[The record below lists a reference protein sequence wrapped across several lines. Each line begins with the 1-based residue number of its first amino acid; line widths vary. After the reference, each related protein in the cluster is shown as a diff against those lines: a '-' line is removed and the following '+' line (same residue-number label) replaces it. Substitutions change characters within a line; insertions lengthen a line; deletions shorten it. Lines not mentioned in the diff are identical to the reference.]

1 MFGHQEGTALK
12 LAFNNWVYSSF
23 PVWVPAY
30 PLEEVIRRLARIGY
44 DGIEI
49 GAAAPHAYPD
59 YLTPERRREIRQV
72 LDDSGIALSSMLPA
86 PGGGPGFN
94 AASANPLE
102 RAAAVDQYR
111 KVADLCAEWG
121 GEILL
126 YVAGWQVF
134 GTSRKDAWN
143 WSRESLEEI
152 AGHAEGLGITVAVEP
167 TSADSNLV
175 DSCDDLLTMMAEVDR
190 PNVKAMFDT
199 FHTLYRNEVP
209 TDYVYR
215 LKDKL
220 VHLHLADVDR
230 NPPGSGV
237 VDYVSLVEAL
247 RDVGFSGYLTMEIGF
262 TRRNVEPDD
271 MARRAYEHVKPLL

>member
-1 MFGHQEGTALK
+1 MK
-12 LAFNNWVYSSF
+12 LSFNNWVYSSF

-30 PLEEVIRRLARIGY
+30 PLEEVIRRLSRIGY

-49 GAAAPHAYPD
+49 GAAAPHAFPD
-59 YLTPERRREIRQV
+59 YLTPARRKEIRLA
-72 LDDSGIALSSMLPA
+72 LDDAGLALSSMLPA

-102 RAAAVDQYR
+102 RAAAVDQYK

-121 GEILL
+121 GKILL

-134 GTSRKDAWN
+134 GTSRRDAWN
-143 WSRESLEEI
+143 WSRDSLDEI
-152 AGHAEGLGITVAVEP
+152 AAHALGLGVTVAIEP

-175 DSCDDLLTMMAEVDR
+175 DSCDDVLTMMEEVDR
-190 PNVKAMFDT
+190 PNVGAMFDT

-209 TDYVYR
+209 SDYVYR
-215 LKDKL
+215 LNEKL
-220 VHLHLADVDR
+220 VHVHLADVDR
-230 NPPGSGV
+230 NPPGNGV

-247 RDVGFSGYLTMEIGF
+247 RDVGFDGYLTMEIGF

-271 MARRAYEHVKPLL
+271 MARSAFAYMKSLL